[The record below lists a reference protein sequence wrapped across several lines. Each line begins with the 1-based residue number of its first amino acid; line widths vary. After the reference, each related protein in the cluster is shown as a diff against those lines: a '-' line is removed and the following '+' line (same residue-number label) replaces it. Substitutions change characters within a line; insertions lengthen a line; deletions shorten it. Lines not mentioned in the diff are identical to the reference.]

1 MRNEH
6 AIAYKDRISMKD
18 LEYLIR
24 KANRLGIIGNEIV
37 HVYQT
42 EDEEGFHVYFE
53 VGAKPEPIKQE
64 DE

>member
-6 AIAYKDRISMKD
+6 AIAYKDKISMKD

-24 KANRLGIIGNEIV
+24 KANRLGIIGSEIV

-42 EDEEGFHVYFE
+42 EDDEGFHVYFE
-53 VGAKPEPIKQE
+53 VVPKPEPVKE
-64 DE
+64 SDE

>member
-6 AIAYKDRISMKD
+6 AIAYKEKISIKD

-24 KANRLGIIGNEIV
+24 KSNRLGIIGSEIV
-37 HVYQT
+37 HVYQI
-42 EDEEGFHVYFE
+42 EDDEGFHVYFE
-53 VGAKPEPIKQE
+53 VACKKNSNEG